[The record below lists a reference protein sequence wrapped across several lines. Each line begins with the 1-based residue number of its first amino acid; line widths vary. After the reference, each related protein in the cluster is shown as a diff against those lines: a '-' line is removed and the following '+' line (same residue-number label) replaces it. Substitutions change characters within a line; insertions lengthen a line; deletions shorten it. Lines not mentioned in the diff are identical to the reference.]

1 MLVLDT
7 LTEQVRKGANLNNLQ
22 SEEAAKSLASADIPA
37 ESKEGFLIALA
48 KKGETADE
56 VAGFAHVFR
65 KLAKNPGVSTY
76 ADEAIDIVGTGGDHA
91 GSFNISTTV
100 SFILAAAGVTVL
112 KHGSR
117 AITSKSGSADFLE
130 AIGLDLESDINKIQ
144 RSLETLNFCFF
155 FAPAF
160 HPAFKEIGP
169 VRKTLASKGQRSIFN
184 IIGPLINPGRPAYQL
199 LGVFAEIWVEPLAN
213 ALQNLGLKRGLVVH
227 GKLPDNKAMDELTC
241 AGENRVTG
249 VGELNQINAVWIPN
263 DFGLDEC
270 ELSDLTGGSSEE
282 NLELLD
288 DILNGGGR
296 QGLINTLS
304 WNAGTA
310 LWIAGLAKNP
320 VEGIEQ
326 AKLILL
332 NGRVKD
338 WLNRAKE
345 FYASR

>member
-7 LTEQVRKGANLNNLQ
+7 LTEQVRKGANMNNLQ

-130 AIGLDLESDINKIQ
+130 AIGLDLESDINKI
-144 RSLETLNFCFF
+144 
-155 FAPAF
+155 PAL
-160 HPAFKEIGP
+160 
-169 VRKTLASKGQRSIFN
+169 KTK
-184 IIGPLINPGRPAYQL
+184 
-199 LGVFAEIWVEPLAN
+199 
-213 ALQNLGLKRGLVVH
+213 
-227 GKLPDNKAMDELTC
+227 
-241 AGENRVTG
+241 
-249 VGELNQINAVWIPN
+249 
-263 DFGLDEC
+263 
-270 ELSDLTGGSSEE
+270 SS
-282 NLELLD
+282 
-288 DILNGGGR
+288 
-296 QGLINTLS
+296 
-304 WNAGTA
+304 
-310 LWIAGLAKNP
+310 
-320 VEGIEQ
+320 
-326 AKLILL
+326 
-332 NGRVKD
+332 
-338 WLNRAKE
+338 
-345 FYASR
+345 